1 MNVTLENLKDQWESQ
16 DGRCALTGVEM
27 EILPTSNTRGREPL
41 TPWRASL
48 DRIDNLVGYEPGN
61 IRWICVMAN
70 YCRNRF
76 SDEDVRH
83 FAASMQDPNNERS
96 IVSGEATGVLE
107 ILPGDTD
114 TSGIKRFE
122 WNGDADDRAAARTA
136 FEEVVAYGGVLAT
149 VVDAP
154 GHATQVRTFDEVE
167 EIERE
172 RGTVAVQVSR
182 QIVGG

>member
-1 MNVTLENLKDQWESQ
+1 MRLRSESLRGW
-16 DGRCALTGVEM
+16 DGDGHGFDSRRLHIPA
-27 EILPTSNTRGREPL
+27 R
-41 TPWRASL
+41 
-48 DRIDNLVGYEPGN
+48 
-61 IRWICVMAN
+61 
-70 YCRNRF
+70 
-76 SDEDVRH
+76 
-83 FAASMQDPNNERS
+83 PNNERS